1 MSFKNNLTILQPLK
15 AKLLPNGEALLTRK
29 LIEAVDELA
38 KYWSGSITVM
48 MEETKEAN
56 DQMDAKKFKL
66 DELPFKLEV
75 ISFDEITPA
84 LLHQHQSSLV
94 LAVPEHRQNHISKV
108 CQLAGV
114 PCIYVSEY
122 SLKTR
127 KQIVNVSSSNPLIRL
142 RRIIWTYSQERK
154 QRKAIAMADG
164 LQCNGT
170 PTYEDYKHLNRNPLF
185 FFDTRISEDMLATEA
200 DIEKRTANRSQ
211 KMPLRLV
218 FSGRLIKMKGADHL
232 IEVAKELKQ
241 LNVKFEMFISGVG
254 ELEEMMHQQIAT
266 YQLNDCVKMLGVPD
280 FKTEF
285 FPFVKNNMDLFVCC
299 HRQGDPSCTYI
310 ETMSCG
316 VPIVGYA
323 NEAFQGIAEM
333 SKTGW
338 VVPMNQPKKMAK
350 KIAELSQNREAIKSM
365 SFKSLKFAQQHT
377 FEKTF
382 QARVEHMQE
391 VIDNSMQ
398 ANQAA
403 DRQLGDEENPVFAH
417 CQLPEAS
424 F

>member
-1 MSFKNNLTILQPLK
+1 MLTNHNLTILQPLK
-15 AKLLPNGEALLTRK
+15 AKLLPNGEVLLTRK
-29 LIEAVDELA
+29 LIEAVVELA

-48 MEETKEAN
+48 MEGTQEDNE
-56 DQMDAKKFKL
+56 QMDSRIFKL

-75 ISFDEITPA
+75 VSFDRITPA

-94 LAVPEHRQNHISKV
+94 LAAPEHRQNHISQV
-108 CQLAGV
+108 CKIAGV

-127 KQIVNVSSSNPLIRL
+127 KQIVNVSTSNPFIRL
-142 RRIIWTYSQERK
+142 RRLLWTYSQEKK

-164 LQCNGT
+164 LQSNGT
-170 PTYEDYKHLNRNPLF
+170 PTYQEYKHINRNPLF

-200 DIEKRTANRSQ
+200 DIERRTENRSQ
-211 KMPLRLV
+211 DMPLRLV

-232 IEVAKELKQ
+232 LEVAKELKQ
-241 LNVKFEMFISGVG
+241 LKVQFEMFISGTG
-254 ELEEMMHQQIAT
+254 ELEEMMHQQIAAN
-266 YQLNDCVKMLGVPD
+266 QLNDCVKMLGVPD

-285 FPFVKNNMDLFVCC
+285 FPFVKNNIDLFVCC

-333 SKTGW
+333 SETGW
-338 VVPMNQPKKMAK
+338 VVPMNQPKQIAK
-350 KIAELSQNREAIKSM
+350 KIAELSHNREEIKSM
-365 SFKSLKFAQQHT
+365 SFKSVKFARQHT

-382 QARVEHMQE
+382 QARVKHMQAIAYSTRPHQVTE
-391 VIDNSMQ
+391 SQVCDAPDMVL
-398 ANQAA
+398 A
-403 DRQLGDEENPVFAH
+403 
-417 CQLPEAS
+417 
-424 F
+424 

>member
-1 MSFKNNLTILQPLK
+1 MLTNNNLTILQPLK
-15 AKLLPNGEALLTRK
+15 AKLLPNNEVLLTRK
-29 LIEAVDELA
+29 LIEAVVELA

-56 DQMDAKKFKL
+56 DQMDSKKFKL

-75 ISFDEITPA
+75 ISFDQITPA

-94 LAVPEHRQNHISKV
+94 LAAPEHRQNHISKV
-108 CQLAGV
+108 CKLAGI

-127 KQIVNVSSSNPLIRL
+127 KQIVNVSTSNPLIRL
-142 RRIIWTYSQERK
+142 RRIIWTDGQEKK
-154 QRKAIAMADG
+154 QRKALAMADG

-170 PTYEDYKHLNRNPLF
+170 PTYEEYKRLNRNPLF

-200 DIEKRTANRSQ
+200 DIEMRTENRSQ
-211 KMPLRLV
+211 DMPLRLV

-241 LNVKFEMFISGVG
+241 LKVKFEMFISGAG

-266 YQLNDCVKMLGVPD
+266 NKLSDCVKMLGVPD

-285 FPFVKNNMDLFVCC
+285 FPFVKQNIDLFVCC

-333 SKTGW
+333 SGTGW
-338 VVPMNQPKKMAK
+338 VVPMNQPKQMAK
-350 KIAELSQNREAIKSM
+350 KIAELSHNREAIKSM
-365 SFKSLKFAQQHT
+365 SFKSLEFAQQHT

-382 QARVEHMQE
+382 KARAEHMQQ
-391 VIDNSMQ
+391 VILYSMR
-398 ANQAA
+398 ANQATES
-403 DRQLGDEENPVFAH
+403 QLCDAPDPVLAYW
-417 CQLPEAS
+417 QLP
-424 F
+424 

>member
-1 MSFKNNLTILQPLK
+1 MLTNNNLTILQPLK
-15 AKLLPNGEALLTRK
+15 AKLLPNNEVLLTRK
-29 LIEAVDELA
+29 LIEAVAELA

-48 MEETKEAN
+48 LEETKEAN
-56 DQMDAKKFKL
+56 DQMDSKKFKL

-75 ISFDEITPA
+75 ISFDQITPA

-94 LAVPEHRQNHISKV
+94 LAAPEHRQNHISKV
-108 CQLAGV
+108 CKLAGV

-127 KQIVNVSSSNPLIRL
+127 KQIVNVSTSNPLIRL
-142 RRIIWTYSQERK
+142 WRIIWAYSQEKK

-170 PTYEDYKHLNRNPLF
+170 PTYEEYKRLNRNPLF

-200 DIEKRTANRSQ
+200 DIEMRTENRSQ
-211 KMPLRLV
+211 DMPLRLV

-241 LNVKFEMFISGVG
+241 LKVKFEMFISGAG

-266 YQLNDCVKMLGVPD
+266 NKLSDCVKMLGVPD

-285 FPFVKNNMDLFVCC
+285 FPFVKQNIDLFVCC

-333 SKTGW
+333 SGAGW
-338 VVPMNQPKKMAK
+338 VVPMNQPKQMAK
-350 KIAELSQNREAIKSM
+350 KIAELSHNREAIKSM
-365 SFKSLKFAQQHT
+365 SFKSLEFAQQHT

-382 QARVEHMQE
+382 KARAEHMQQ
-391 VIDNSMQ
+391 VILYSMR
-398 ANQAA
+398 ANQATES
-403 DRQLGDEENPVFAH
+403 QLCEQPDPVLAYW
-417 CQLPEAS
+417 QLP
-424 F
+424 